1 MADRGSLADP
11 VTVRSELQAEAA
23 PDQVAQARI
32 RLQDL
37 DRQLAEDF
45 DAGAPTAL
53 LLARRADAVDDLL
66 RVAWKR
72 EKAPGCAL
80 FATGGYGRGQLY
92 PHSDIDL
99 LILRD
104 QNTSP
109 DAIAQCVGRFLS
121 ALWDAGLKPG
131 HSVRTLGACREA
143 AGDLTVFT
151 SLMEAR
157 LLSGS
162 DNAPAALAATL
173 ASEWPAARY
182 LEARRA
188 SQRERH
194 ARFNDTAYNLEPNIK
209 EGPGGLRDLD
219 TLRWIALRL
228 TGDGSLQHAESA
240 GLLTAPERSALES
253 ATAHLARVRFALHR
267 AAGRAEERLLFDHQ
281 RQLAREAGLTDE
293 HAGNLAVEQFMQAWF
308 RAAQTVDRLNEQVSR
323 RAGEA
328 LARAA
333 GTQQTQAL
341 DARWQLIEGA
351 LAAVDTVSSLGAT
364 ELFEPFAWLARR
376 ADIVGFHSSTTA
388 LVDRSVAEL
397 GPKFREDA
405 AVGPAFMDLLRGGGD
420 VSRVIAAMGRH
431 GVLAEVLP
439 AFGKVT
445 GRMQYDLFHV
455 YTVDQHTLFVVRNL
469 LGFAHRDSALTALGH
484 TLWRRQPK
492 TELVLLAGLFHDI
505 AKGRG
510 GDHSE
515 LGEVEVRNAAPR
527 LGLGAADAGFVA
539 WLVRQHLLMSV
550 TAQKHDI
557 ADPEVVHRFA
567 TEVADTERL
576 DALYLLTV
584 ADIQGT
590 SPRLWNAWKAQL
602 LEDLHAAARHALRRG
617 LADPV
622 GAAERVATIRQEALL
637 RLESSGVTP
646 AEAAAMWQPLPDYAV
661 LRLGAER
668 LAWATVELMAQRG
681 SAVQIVAR
689 AVGGDALDLIVNAP
703 DRDGL
708 FATVTAVLDRQGF
721 DVVEARATGTRD
733 GRVLD
738 LFRLLPRSDLVETLE
753 VAGERM
759 VASLR
764 EALSSTTLH
773 VRPARRRLSRQ
784 LRHFTVP
791 LRAEFRDLPRP
802 PRTQLSLVCA
812 DRPGLLARVAA
823 SFQECNL
830 RVHDARIATFGE
842 RAEDFFELTG
852 SDLQRLDIAQQDRL
866 LATLRQRLED
876 GDD

>member
-1 MADRGSLADP
+1 MAALTDP
-11 VTVRSELQAEAA
+11 ESVLPA
-23 PDQVAQARI
+23 AQADAGSDAVALARL
-32 RLQDL
+32 RLQDV
-37 DRQLAEDF
+37 DRQLSDDF
-45 DAGAPTAL
+45 DAGVTTSIL
-53 LLARRADAVDDLL
+53 LSRRAAAVDELL
-66 RVAWKR
+66 RAAWQR
-72 EKAPGCAL
+72 EMAAGCAL
-80 FATGGYGRGQLY
+80 FATGGYGRGYLY

-99 LILRD
+99 LILREHTTALD
-104 QNTSP
+104 P
-109 DAIAQCVGRFLS
+109 VAQRVGRFLS
-121 ALWDAGLKPG
+121 TLWDAGLKPG

-162 DNAPAALAATL
+162 KNAAAALTAVL
-173 ASEWPAARY
+173 ASEWPASRY
-182 LEARRA
+182 LEARRT
-188 SQRERH
+188 SQRVRH
-194 ARFNDTAYNLEPNIK
+194 ARFNDTAWNLEPNIK
-209 EGPGGLRDLD
+209 EGPGGMRDLD

-228 TGDGSLQHAESA
+228 TGGGSLAHAENA
-240 GLLTAPERSALES
+240 GLLTPPERTLLES

-267 AAGRAEERLLFDHQ
+267 VAGRAEERLLFDHQ
-281 RQLAREAGLTDE
+281 RQLAREAGLSDE

-308 RAAQTVDRLNEQVSR
+308 RAAQTVDRLNEQVLR
-323 RAGEA
+323 RASES

-333 GTQQTQAL
+333 GAQRSEML
-341 DARWQLIEGA
+341 DARWQLVEGA
-351 LAAVDTVSSLGAT
+351 LAPVDTQLSLGAT

-376 ADIVGFHSSTTA
+376 ADISGFHSSTTA
-388 LVDRSVAEL
+388 LVDRSLAEM
-397 GPKFREDA
+397 GPLFRDNP
-405 AVGPAFMDLLRGGGD
+405 AVGLAFMDLLRGGGD
-420 VSRVIAAMGRH
+420 VSRAIAAMGRH

-439 AFGKVT
+439 AFGSVT

-469 LGFAHRDSALTALGH
+469 LGFAQRESALTALGH

-492 TELVLLAGLFHDI
+492 PELVLLAGLFHDI

-557 ADPEVVHRFA
+557 ADPDVVHRFA

-622 GAAERVATIRQEALL
+622 GAAERVATIREDALR
-637 RLESSGVTP
+637 RLEDTAITRAD
-646 AEAAAMWQPLPDYAV
+646 AEAMWQPLPDYAV

-668 LAWATVELMAQRG
+668 LAWATLELMAQRG

-689 AVGGDALDLIVNAP
+689 AVGDDALDLIVNAP

-708 FATVTAVLDRQGF
+708 FATVAAVLDRQGF

-738 LFRLLPRSDLVETLE
+738 LFRLLPRRELPDTLPAAIE
-753 VAGERM
+753 QM
-759 VASLR
+759 VIALR
-764 EALSSTTLH
+764 QALSAATLQ

-784 LRHFTVP
+784 QRHFAVP
-791 LRAEFRDLPRP
+791 LRAEFRVLASPA
-802 PRTQLSLVCA
+802 RTQLSLVCA
-812 DRPGLLARVAA
+812 DRPGLLARIAA
-823 SFQECNL
+823 SFRECDL

-852 SDLQRLDIAQQDRL
+852 SNLERLDSAQQERL
-866 LATLRQRLED
+866 LATLRERLED
-876 GDD
+876 GDE